1 MTPRERTKDWPD
13 NPFRGKK
20 LREVLEYLLG
30 VYGWEELGE
39 IIDINC
45 FNNNPSMKSSL
56 GFLRKEEWA
65 RVQVEKLYL
74 DTYLDSKSLETSN
87 EDSNEVVE

>member
-1 MTPRERTKDWPD
+1 MTPRERTKDWPN

-20 LREVLEYLLG
+20 LREILEFLLG
-30 VYGWEELGE
+30 VYGWDELGE
-39 IIDINC
+39 IIEINC

-65 RVQVEKLYL
+65 RVQVEQLYL
-74 DTYLDSKSLETSN
+74 DTYLDNKEAGKDPEHSK
-87 EDSNEVVE
+87 